1 MKARTRFYLLC
12 ILALVAFPFSSVIAQ
27 ETGPIYVVQ
36 PGDTLTGIALVFG
49 TTVEALVTAN
59 NIADPSLLFP
69 GMELIIPG
77 YEEISGVLTI
87 QEIGYG
93 ETLSSLSF
101 RYGTPSESLA
111 RLNRI
116 INPGRIYA
124 GQPLILVDTEGDIPA
139 ILENSLLLPQ
149 IGESKLELAVRT
161 GTSPWSLTTLNQR
174 EIRMWVVP
182 GIPLVVPGG
191 EQWAGALPHPIL
203 SVDVDP
209 LPAVQGRTTT
219 VHLELSIPGWVEGRL
234 EDRKLNFFPLDSHQ
248 WVALQGIHAM
258 ADPGLYNLEVQL
270 YASEGGE
277 LTFAFSQP
285 VRVREG
291 GYGFETINGVPAET
305 IDPDV
310 VEPEEEMVASLLSP
324 ATLERHWEDTLQ
336 FPSDYYTDSFVSIF
350 GTRRSYNYG
359 AYHYYHT
366 GLDFYGSGV
375 PILAPALGQVVFAGS
390 LVVRGNAT
398 YIDHGW
404 GVYSGYFHQSE
415 IYVSEGD
422 FVDTGQVIGK
432 VGGTGRST
440 GPHLHWEIWVGG
452 VPVDPLGWVEKVFP

>member
-1 MKARTRFYLLC
+1 MKARTRFWLLC
-12 ILALVAFPFSSVIAQ
+12 ILALIVFPFSSVTAQ
-27 ETGPIYVVQ
+27 ESGPVYVVQ
-36 PGDTLTGIALVFG
+36 PGDTLTAIALIFG
-49 TTVEALVTAN
+49 TTVEALVVAN
-59 NIADPSLLFP
+59 NIDDPSLLIP

-101 RYGTPSESLA
+101 RYGVPSESLA

-124 GQPLILVDTEGDIPA
+124 GQPLILVESESDIPA
-139 ILENSLLLPQ
+139 LLEDSLLLPR

-161 GTSPWSLTTLNQR
+161 GTSPWSLTTLSQT

-182 GIPLVVPGG
+182 GITLVVPGG
-191 EQWAGALPHPIL
+191 GQWAGALPHPIL
-203 SVDVDP
+203 SVEVEP
-209 LPAVQGRTTT
+209 LPAVQGRTT
-219 VHLELSIPGWVEGRL
+219 VVRLELSQSGWVEGHL
-234 EDRKLNFFPLDSHQ
+234 EDWRLNFFPLDSHQ

-258 ADPGLYNLEVQL
+258 ADPGLYDLEVQL

-277 LTFAFSQP
+277 MTFAFSQP

-291 GYGFETINGVPAET
+291 GYGFETINGVPADT

-310 VEPEEEMVASLLSP
+310 VEPEQEMVVSLLSP
-324 ATLERHWEDTLQ
+324 ATLERHWEDTFQ
-336 FPSDYYTDSFVSIF
+336 FPSDYYTDSFVSVF

-375 PILAPALGQVVFAGS
+375 PILAPSPGQVVFTGS
-390 LVVRGNAT
+390 LTVRGNTT

-452 VPVDPLGWVEKVFP
+452 VPVDPLEWVEKVIP

>member
-1 MKARTRFYLLC
+1 MKARTRLWLLC
-12 ILALVAFPFSSVIAQ
+12 ILALIAFPFSSVTAQ
-27 ETGPIYVVQ
+27 ESGPIYIVQ
-36 PGDTLTGIALVFG
+36 PGDTLTGIARIFG
-49 TTVEALVTAN
+49 TTVEALVAAN
-59 NIADPSLLFP
+59 NIDDPSLLFP

-101 RYGTPSESLA
+101 RYGVSSESLA
-111 RLNRI
+111 HLNRV

-124 GQPLILVDTEGDIPA
+124 GQPLILVDTDGDNQA
-139 ILENSLLLPQ
+139 ILENSLLLPR

-161 GTSPWSLTTLNQR
+161 GTSPWSLSTLNQT

-182 GIPLVVPGG
+182 GIPLVVPGE

-209 LPAVQGRTTT
+209 LPTVQGRTTEIR
-219 VHLELSIPGWVEGRL
+219 LELSLPRWVEGHL
-234 EDRKLNFFPLDSHQ
+234 GDRRLNFFPLDSHQ

-258 ADPGLYNLEVQL
+258 ADPGLFDLEVRL
-270 YASEGGE
+270 YASEDGE

-291 GYGFETINGVPAET
+291 GYGFEIINGVPTET

-324 ATLERHWEDTLQ
+324 ASLERYWEGAFQ

-375 PILAPALGQVVFAGS
+375 PILAPAPGQVAFAGS

-452 VPVDPLGWVEKVFP
+452 VPVDPLEWVEKVFP